1 MEGCVIHVMIQEDDL
16 YHIDKVLSGN
26 TGAFAFLVEKYK
38 EMVYTL
44 AVSIMNVREEAEEAA
59 QDAFV
64 KAFQSLPKYKHK
76 AKFSTWLYRIVY
88 NECIS
93 RRRRR
98 KLKTVSFED
107 FKMANNEDVLIGD
120 DETWNSQEKRKRL
133 VIKALAGLPESDRII
148 VMLYYY
154 EDHPVEEIAR
164 ITSLTASNVK
174 IRLYRARKK
183 LHGVLSKE
191 FENVYI

>member
-1 MEGCVIHVMIQEDDL
+1 MIQEDDL
-16 YHIDKVLSGN
+16 YYIDKVLSGN